1 MTFPSSTRPHPPHTH
16 NVASRSPQL
25 NAFHPIPM
33 AFNHNIN
40 SGNLHASSSTSVP
53 KKRKFFD
60 VVLENGQGGPTTP
73 THHRGV
79 VGRSG
84 HIVGSSRSLRAE
96 PNFGKYF
103 IACLTIIIIY
113 TYESADSVS
122 SPTSYAMPTLRHD
135 YPQHPRSRL
144 PTTSRF
150 AQPERPP
157 TTNRVRSFMN
167 PVTLGPGDPI
177 YSKYA
182 CSTKFL

>member
-1 MTFPSSTRPHPPHTH
+1 
-16 NVASRSPQL
+16 
-25 NAFHPIPM
+25 M
-33 AFNHNIN
+33 AFNHYIS
-40 SGNLHASSSTSVP
+40 SGNLHASSSTSVS

-73 THHRGV
+73 AHHRGV
-79 VGRSG
+79 VGRSD

-103 IACLTIIIIY
+103 IASLTIIIIY
-113 TYESADSVS
+113 TYEPTDSVS

-144 PTTSRF
+144 ATTSRF
-150 AQPERPP
+150 AQPDSPP
-157 TTNRVRSFMN
+157 TTNLVRSFMN
-167 PVTLGPGDPI
+167 PVTLGLRHPI
-177 YSKYA
+177 YSKHA